1 MSGFAGKKIL
11 VTGGAGFLGGPL
23 IRILVERGARPEDVT
38 VPAFPRFDLRRPADC
53 ADVVAGKDIVIHLAA
68 NAGGIGWNRA
78 HPGRSLLR
86 QRRDGD
92 PPDGGVPQGR
102 REKIRP
108 DRHRLR
114 LPVPAAAHPVP
125 RGRPLGRVS
134 GADQRAVRHRQE
146 GDDGDGAGVPGGV
159 RLQRDLPA
167 PREPVRPP
175 RPFLRAGEVPR
186 HPRLDPEVRRRP
198 RIRRA
203 RGRGVGKRL
212 LPGHPR
218 LPRVP
223 LRGRRR
229 RRRSHW
235 PPSGTTSRPP

>member
-23 IRILVERGARPEDVT
+23 IRNLVERGARPEDVT
-38 VPAFPRFDLRRPADC
+38 VPRIPPLRPAP
-53 ADVVAGKDIVIHLAA
+53 
-68 NAGGIGWNRA
+68 AGGLRGRRGRQRHRHPPRRQRRRDRLEPGA
-78 HPGRSLLR
+78 PGRPLLR

-92 PPDGGVPQGR
+92 PPHGGVPQGG

-134 GADQRAVRHRQE
+134 GADQRAVRHGQE
-146 GDDGDGAGVPGGV
+146 SDDGDGAGVPGGV

-167 PREPVRPP
+167 PRQPVRPP

-186 HPRLDPEVRRRP
+186 HPRADPEVRGRARD
-198 RIRRA
+198 RRA
-203 RGRGVGKRL
+203 RR
-212 LPGHPR
+212 
-218 LPRVP
+218 
-223 LRGRRR
+223 
-229 RRRSHW
+229 
-235 PPSGTTSRPP
+235 